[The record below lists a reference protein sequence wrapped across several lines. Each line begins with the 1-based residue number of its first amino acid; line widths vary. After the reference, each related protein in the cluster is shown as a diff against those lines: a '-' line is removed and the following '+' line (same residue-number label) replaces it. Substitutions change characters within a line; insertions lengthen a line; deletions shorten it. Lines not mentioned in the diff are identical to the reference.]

1 VDWAKRE
8 ERQRLSKP
16 RWRFFYCPSS
26 AAAPRKRNAHAVTH
40 VDQGGLRELDGV
52 LFPRA
57 DENDHRRV
65 RHPLS
70 GRIGDA
76 VENLIGTPTVFP
88 LC

>member
-1 VDWAKRE
+1 MV
-8 ERQRLSKP
+8 Q
-16 RWRFFYCPSS
+16 YGC
-26 AAAPRKRNAHAVTH
+26 AAYHGTNHAGLTH